1 MIRAHMPPR
10 CGWEI
15 FCYAGSMNMSR
26 LRRFA
31 HCDVC
36 RFSAVRCDMADASET
51 RSANFGR

>member
-26 LRRFA
+26 RRRFA

-51 RSANFGR
+51 PSANFGR